1 MQDIIQRRGG
11 GGGWGAG
18 DVLCCCWFVLFCHW
32 CWLYVGR
39 HMGALA
45 GDSAAN
51 RSYFGIILS
60 YSFPLR
66 TIFTHFLSLVCFFAF
81 ILFLVYL
88 FVCAYLHT
96 WIILSYSFPLHTIF
110 THYLSQQD
118 LWPKRTNKLAKARKT
133 RTLPGTLDLKKF
145 GLGKLWV
152 KKVFMSKKFFGSK
165 KFFEKVEGKLRK
177 LRKNWES
184 WGKTEKVEEK
194 KPEKV

>member
-18 DVLCCCWFVLFCHW
+18 DVLCCCWFVLFCHS
-32 CWLYVGR
+32 CWLYV
-39 HMGALA
+39 

-145 GLGKLWV
+145 GLGKLC
-152 KKVFMSKKFFGSK
+152 SKKFSCQKSFSGQKS
-165 KFFEKVEGKLRK
+165 FFFR
-177 LRKNWES
+177 
-184 WGKTEKVEEK
+184 
-194 KPEKV
+194 